1 MSENLRSELQKGF
14 DSIKDGGAVAINYS
28 LDDDEASKIF
38 TDFYGKNIVG
48 EGGARARIKTSAKRI
63 TISRQATN
71 ESTSVPAPA
80 PAPASTA
87 EPETTPE
94 PDSNS
99 EEDAPAKTWKAW
111 KTDKQL

>member
-48 EGGARARIKTSAKRI
+48 EGGARARIKTSAKTI
-63 TISRQATN
+63 TISRQAVTN
-71 ESTSVPAPA
+71 KSTPAPA
-80 PAPASTA
+80 A

-111 KTDKQL
+111 KTDK